1 LILKA
6 HMVVLIGDYSI
17 LLRPTITNRGK
28 ELYGNGIETINFM
41 TVGMLILKM
50 ESRKRLEVV

>member
-1 LILKA
+1 
-6 HMVVLIGDYSI
+6 MVVLIGDYSI